1 MIIDD
6 YSGGI
11 GVGSGERGYFRGESR
26 RNTVMGIENFIHREV
41 VVRVLALFFWHRM
54 DLSQYHDQI

>member
-26 RNTVMGIENFIHREV
+26 SNTVLGIENFIHGEV
-41 VVRVLALFFWHRM
+41 VVRVLALFFGTVW
-54 DLSQYHDQI
+54 I